1 MDEAA
6 VTKTFPLKD
15 RPRKV
20 RALAIAGGR
29 KVQKA
34 KTDDDGAESK
44 QLATITEQW
53 YSYEQQGKV
62 IPPPFDPLFLA
73 SLHESSSDL
82 GHMVE
87 AMVTN
92 VVGYG
97 WTLGTTADL
106 PTMNGQ
112 LPEDDPRFEE
122 VEIEWEKLQ
131 SFLEYGNYEPKSLTY
146 LRRQQRTDY
155 ESVGS
160 SFLELVQTVD
170 GDLRGYAHAPAFR
183 MRLTRADDVPTVYEE
198 TIVVGRGARR
208 RLETRPK
215 RRRFRRFAQLDDQG
229 SVVYFRELDDP
240 RPISRFTG
248 EVLSGADAKDP
259 RKLAN
264 PMLFRRIYAPRTPYG
279 LPRHIG
285 ALLALLGSR
294 TSEEVNFTT
303 LANNQV
309 PSLALMVSNG
319 QLTEETV
326 DRIEEFIAEN
336 VAGDLNRSR
345 VLIIEAEPDES
356 GTGGGQVKIDMQ
368 PLKEQQHEDAMFSK
382 FEAANLEKVR
392 RAYRLPPI
400 ISGSS
405 SDYTRS
411 TSDTSRKL
419 AEEQVFEPERREEDW
434 EWNRVLRFMRTKFH
448 EFRTNSPNVTND
460 EDLIKV
466 IAAAEKTGAMTPRRA
481 TALIEDILGRPLAPL
496 DESEINVDVPF
507 SVTMAE
513 AVQNKADPTEPGQQV
528 TALKAADIVGV
539 RDRLMTE
546 FVKREKAIGGGQL
559 PGVIVD
565 TDVADLV
572 LAGVTK
578 SLDLAEERD
587 PGSGLYA
594 LCDDMHVMGLVRLGS
609 PVAKSEGVWSYPIEE
624 VETTAPVPHTA
635 TGTGFVDRVGSRSTS

>member
-1 MDEAA
+1 MGET
-6 VTKTFPLKD
+6 VSIPLQG
-15 RPRKV
+15 RTRKV
-20 RALAIAGGR
+20 RALAIARGQ

-34 KTDDDGAESK
+34 EKAEDGTESK
-44 QLATITEQW
+44 QLPNLTEQW
-53 YSYEQQGKV
+53 MSYEREGKV
-62 IPPPFDPLFLA
+62 IPTPFDPLFLA

-82 GHMVE
+82 GHMIE

-97 WTLGTTADL
+97 WALQPVADL

-122 VEIEWEKLQ
+122 VEDEWERIQ
-131 SFLEYGNYEPKSLTY
+131 SFLEYGNFEPHSLTY

-160 SFLELVQTVD
+160 SFLEIIRSVD
-170 GDLRGYAHAPAFR
+170 GELRGYAHAPAYR
-183 MRLTRADDVPTVYEE
+183 MRLTRADEASTVYNE
-198 TIVVGRGARR
+198 TIVVGRGKRR
-208 RLETRPK
+208 RLEQRPK

-229 SVVYFRELDDP
+229 KVVFFRELDDP

-248 EVLSGADAKDP
+248 EVLTGSDAGDP
-259 RKLAN
+259 QKLAN

-345 VLIIEAEPDES
+345 VLVIEAEPDTT
-356 GTGGGQVKIDMQ
+356 GAGGGQVKIDMK
-368 PLKEQQHEDAMFSK
+368 PLKDQQHEDAMFSK

-434 EWNRVLRFMRTKFH
+434 EWNRVLRTMSAKFH

-460 EDLIKV
+460 EDLMRV
-466 IAAAEKTGAMTPRRA
+466 MTAAEKTGAMTPRRA
-481 TALIEDILGRPLAPL
+481 TTLIEETLGRTLAPM
-496 DESEINVDVPF
+496 DESGVNLDVPF

-513 AVQNKADPTEPGQQV
+513 AVQNKADPTEPGQQI
-528 TALKAADIVGV
+528 AAMKAADIVGV

-546 FVKREKAIGGGQL
+546 FVKREKAISGGKL
-559 PGVIVD
+559 PGIIVD
-565 TDVADLV
+565 TDTADKV
-572 LAGVTK
+572 LAGVQK
-578 SLDLAEERD
+578 SIDLAEEKD

-594 LCDDMHVMGLVRLGS
+594 LCDDMHVMGLVRLGQ
-609 PVAKSEGVWSYPIEE
+609 PTQKGEVWCYPIEE
-624 VETTAPVPHTA
+624 SETTAPVPHTS
-635 TGTGFVDRVGSRSTS
+635 TGVGFVDRVGSRSSS